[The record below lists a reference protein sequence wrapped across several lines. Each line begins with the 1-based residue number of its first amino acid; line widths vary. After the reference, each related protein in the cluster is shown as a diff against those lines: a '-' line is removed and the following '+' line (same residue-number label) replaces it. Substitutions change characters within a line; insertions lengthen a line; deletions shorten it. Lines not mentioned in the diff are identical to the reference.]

1 MSSIS
6 DAMKTL
12 TAQYYNALTRQLN
25 LDPNQFQLTQGQIA
39 LGATSQDLWTYLDS
53 IPPMSITNSWSPGG
67 QNTFSSQYGLLISR
81 LMDPSSS
88 NWQQA
93 MGDWLTQWT
102 TYLHAT
108 PTPAGQTLAEFFQSW
123 ALKSGMP
130 PSQAQQVASL
140 YAAALNGPIFSAN
153 ETYGA
158 AGGQVGLKAYTET
171 IESATNAIL
180 ANTGSS
186 VSLDSATESS
196 DVTRT
201 WAEGAV
207 DGWVEDLF
215 GGVETSYDD
224 LASTLITS
232 GIDIQITFAH
242 VATIPAKPLSQG
254 TIVAG
259 PTTYDAWYVPAAL
272 AEGYTN
278 NNNEVWQD
286 GTPGWADFF
295 GPSGSFQRTA
305 QGIVVVD
312 GISITMTSSAS
323 FSSSDQ
329 ARLQAAFSGGFFP
342 FFGIEASGGWSKST
356 TSFDQGQISV
366 SQSCPVGNPQI
377 LGLLQTP
384 MSSCVAA
391 QTLAKAILADRSKM
405 AGIKPNST
413 VRIVDSKRA
422 GATVGVAVNWAPA
435 AFAAMQAAHPT
446 PGVQQVIF
454 TGTNSWA
461 ANNAPFWA
469 IGSMHQ
475 YLGATAQRVA
485 GPGGTV
491 AALIVSYV

>member
-1 MSSIS
+1 MYTWCTQIDLDTVSCWYAFSHCSSYLLKARWKKS
-6 DAMKTL
+6 CSEAAKWAGASTRTPAPNDANLL
-12 TAQYYNALTRQLN
+12 TK
-25 LDPNQFQLTQGQIA
+25 
-39 LGATSQDLWTYLDS
+39 S
-53 IPPMSITNSWSPGG
+53 
-67 QNTFSSQYGLLISR
+67 TFIIR
-81 LMDPSSS
+81 E
-88 NWQQA
+88 N
-93 MGDWLTQWT
+93 WT
-102 TYLHAT
+102 TKRSGVCDST
-108 PTPAGQTLAEFFQSW
+108 SNGSKNGV
-123 ALKSGMP
+123 LKKYRSCGG
-130 PSQAQQVASL
+130 
-140 YAAALNGPIFSAN
+140 LNS
-153 ETYGA
+153 
-158 AGGQVGLKAYTET
+158 KT
-171 IESATNAIL
+171 I
-180 ANTGSS
+180 GS
-186 VSLDSATESS
+186 T
-196 DVTRT
+196 
-201 WAEGAV
+201 
-207 DGWVEDLF
+207 
-215 GGVETSYDD
+215 
-224 LASTLITS
+224 
-232 GIDIQITFAH
+232 
-242 VATIPAKPLSQG
+242 
-254 TIVAG
+254 
-259 PTTYDAWYVPAAL
+259 
-272 AEGYTN
+272 
-278 NNNEVWQD
+278 
-286 GTPGWADFF
+286 
-295 GPSGSFQRTA
+295 
-305 QGIVVVD
+305 
-312 GISITMTSSAS
+312 
-323 FSSSDQ
+323 
-329 ARLQAAFSGGFFP
+329 FP